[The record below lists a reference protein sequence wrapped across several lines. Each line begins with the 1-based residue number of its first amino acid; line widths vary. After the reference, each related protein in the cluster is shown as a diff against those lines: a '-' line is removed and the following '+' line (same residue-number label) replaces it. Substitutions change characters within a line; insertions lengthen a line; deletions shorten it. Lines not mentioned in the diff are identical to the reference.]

1 MALEGWRSTGPKT
14 LPWTLADA
22 GAAFLADRQVLT
34 LAVPAWAG
42 AGCGGESGGFRGVS

>member
-1 MALEGWRSTGPKT
+1 MVLEGWGSTGPKAF
-14 LPWTLADA
+14 PWTLAYE